1 MKSERGKKTRRS
13 RKKEERKGGEKKRK
27 FLRGERKVF
36 VEMIGFVALVDNHG
50 FIGIVVYVESIVGI
64 FLTFLQ
70 SFATCIDD
78 VWPYLTMF
86 DNVW

>member
-13 RKKEERKGGEKKRK
+13 RKKEERKGGKKAKIPSWRTK
-27 FLRGERKVF
+27 GLRGNDWVLLLSWIIMDSSGLLCIR
-36 VEMIGFVALVDNHG
+36 D
-50 FIGIVVYVESIVGI
+50 VESIVGI

-78 VWPYLTMF
+78 V
-86 DNVW
+86 

>member
-1 MKSERGKKTRRS
+1 M
-13 RKKEERKGGEKKRK
+13 
-27 FLRGERKVF
+27 
-36 VEMIGFVALVDNHG
+36 EMIGFVALVDNHG

-78 VWPYLTMF
+78 V
-86 DNVW
+86 